1 VAAVEDYRVFARA
14 EYAEPLELKGSV
26 RAAAGRAAADLALRR
41 FGRDWVELVLLPERE
56 IHWVLPAPPE
66 GAGDG

>member
-1 VAAVEDYRVFARA
+1 LAVEDYRVCARA

-26 RAAAGRAAADLALRR
+26 RAAGERAAADQALRR

-56 IHWVLPAPPE
+56 IHWVLRGPIE
-66 GAGDG
+66 GVGDG